1 MRNVEEE
8 EVNEKKNT
16 LRFFARR
23 RVELMPRRRN
33 MMELKQN

>member
-16 LRFFARR
+16 LRFFERR